1 MEIQKDLLYTM
12 EHEWVRLKGN
22 RAVVGVSD
30 FAQKQLGDVVFVEL
44 PAEGTELVKENTFG
58 VVESVKTV
66 SDVYAPLSGKVVAV
80 NKDLE
85 TQPDLVNSDPYGK
98 GWMIE
103 IEVAGSVPKMAS
115 STPKNIP
122 NCVSSRDDSLYQEH
136 SSLLPYPSL

>member
-12 EHEWVRLKGN
+12 EHEWVRLKDN

-66 SDVYAPLSGKVVAV
+66 SDIYAPLSGKVVAV

-103 IEVAGSVPKMAS
+103 IEVADS
-115 STPKNIP
+115 SAEDGLL
-122 NCVSSRDDSLYQEH
+122 SSEKYTELCQQQG
-136 SSLLPYPSL
+136 

>member
-12 EHEWVRLKGN
+12 EHEWIRLKGN

-103 IEVAGSVPKMAS
+103 IEVTDSGSEDGLLS
-115 STPKNIP
+115 SEKYTEL
-122 NCVSSRDDSLYQEH
+122 CQQQG
-136 SSLLPYPSL
+136 

>member
-12 EHEWVRLKGN
+12 EHEWIRLEGN

-103 IEVAGSVPKMAS
+103 IEVADLGAEDGLLS
-115 STPKNIP
+115 SEKYTEL
-122 NCVSSRDDSLYQEH
+122 CQQQG
-136 SSLLPYPSL
+136 